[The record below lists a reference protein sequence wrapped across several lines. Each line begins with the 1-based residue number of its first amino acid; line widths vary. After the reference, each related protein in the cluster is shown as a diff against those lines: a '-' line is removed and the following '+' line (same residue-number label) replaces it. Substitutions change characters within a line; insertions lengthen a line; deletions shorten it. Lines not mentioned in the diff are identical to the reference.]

1 MKGRLTENPESQLQD
16 MQTILKGKDAEI
28 EMLKR
33 EVAELK
39 KNSDKKQRSLV
50 DVESGERRYEA
61 LYERLLQEY

>member
-1 MKGRLTENPESQLQD
+1 